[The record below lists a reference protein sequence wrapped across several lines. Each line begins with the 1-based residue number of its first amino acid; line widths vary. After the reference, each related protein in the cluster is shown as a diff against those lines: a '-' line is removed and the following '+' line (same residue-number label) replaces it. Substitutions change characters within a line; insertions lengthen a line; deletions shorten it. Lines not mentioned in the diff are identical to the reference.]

1 MTELKIYYP
10 TGLISVV
17 SYSPLRADI
26 VQPLKSPG
34 LLTNGSFGANLI
46 QDLGLTDK
54 GTIETRIVLGAPG
67 SIRSIAFLVDK
78 WPNPTRYV
86 GIALDDINRPFA
98 YLSIDGFGT
107 VLGQSLPTGP
117 ANPQGD
123 QLKIRLSYNLR
134 SPVHGDRT
142 AFLQIEEIGQEFWAV
157 EPGLAPGLLQP
168 QFLVVG
174 SQVSPDYLD
183 FNGSINWAQV
193 CGNVE
198 VIPETVEEQE
208 ETSPDGV
215 LDQSL
220 DFPL

>member
-26 VQPLKSPG
+26 VQPLESPG
-34 LLTNGSFGANLI
+34 LLTNGSFGANPI
-46 QDLGLTDK
+46 QQLGLTDK
-54 GTIETRIVLGAPG
+54 GTLESRIVLGAPG

-78 WPNPTRYV
+78 WPNPTRFV

-98 YLSIDGFGT
+98 YLSVDGVGT
-107 VLGQSLPTGP
+107 VLGEGLPTGSAIP
-117 ANPQGD
+117 VGE
-123 QLKIRLSYNLR
+123 QLKIRLSYNLG

-142 AFLQIEEIGQEFWAV
+142 AILQIGELGQELWAV
-157 EPGLAPGLLQP
+157 EPGVAPGLFQP

-174 SQVSPDYLD
+174 FQCVPNYLN
-183 FNGSINWAQV
+183 FNGSINWVQV
-193 CGNVE
+193 SGNVE
-198 VIPETVEEQE
+198 VIPETEEEQE
-208 ETSPDGV
+208 DTSPNGV
-215 LDQSL
+215 LDQPL